1 MPAHIYIAGSRQQAA
16 GSRQQAAGS
25 RQQAAAAR
33 GASALPLAPQEV
45 TRRWP
50 GLPLAQQQMMFQVA
64 LLAAAEGAWGQLA
77 ARLRAAL
84 DLAT

>member
-1 MPAHIYIAGSRQQAA
+1 MRHSWADPHACAYLHC
-16 GSRQQAAGS
+16 